1 MFHSSY
7 AEKIALQ
14 KDKIYGLVMKMS
26 NDKKSLD
33 ITPIKNHVDDSRIT
47 YDVFV
52 KVDGNESQLYA
63 KTSEKHIV
71 LPAKQTGTV
80 RVVSFIDGVEQTNC
94 KTHFTTF

>member
-26 NDKKSLD
+26 DDKKSLD
-33 ITPIKNHVDDSRIT
+33 ITPIKNHVEDSRIT

-52 KVDGNESQLYA
+52 KVDGKESQVCT
-63 KTSEKHIV
+63 KTPDKHIV
-71 LPAKQTGTV
+71 LPSKQTGTV